1 MLQCRE
7 LALCAKTGTWKGDGI
22 APMLFG
28 DHPEEVPL
36 RRAVTFQATVALA
49 FWCAANFVV
58 ADVFAASLEHVEFE
72 SASQPLIPGD
82 HVQGLLARPDG
93 AGPFPAIVGLH
104 GCDGMH
110 ETTMPKLVVDL
121 VASGYVTLLVDSFA
135 TRGIDHACTYNAA
148 MAIVLRRMSDA
159 YGALAFLAHQPFVDS
174 RRVAVAG
181 FSQGGW
187 LTLLLADTR
196 SSGSFVVPSDLRL
209 GAAVAF
215 YPPCSATG
223 LRPGI
228 PTLILIGAVDD
239 WTPSEDCTRKVVS
252 WGTEGAPIEQ
262 VVYPHTHHGFYNP
275 RFQPGRA
282 LFGHWVEYNGDVA
295 DDASVRMRQFLNHH
309 LN

>member
-1 MLQCRE
+1 LR
-7 LALCAKTGTWKGDGI
+7 LCF
-22 APMLFG
+22 FG

-36 RRAVTFQATVALA
+36 RRAITFPAAVALA

-58 ADVFAASLEHVEFE
+58 VDALAASLEHVEFE

-82 HVQGLLARPDG
+82 RIQGLLAKPDG
-93 AGPFPAIVGLH
+93 AGPFPAVVGLH

-110 ETTMPKLVVDL
+110 EAARPRLADAL

-135 TRGIDHACTYNAA
+135 TRGIDHACTYSAA
-148 MAIVLRRMSDA
+148 MAIVSRRISDA
-159 YGALAFLAHQPFVDS
+159 HGALAFLAHKSFVEI

-181 FSQGGW
+181 FSQGAW
-187 LTLLLADTR
+187 ITLLLADTR
-196 SSGSFVVPSDLRL
+196 SFGSFTLPSEFRF

-223 LRPGI
+223 LRPQI
-228 PTLILIGAVDD
+228 PTFILIGAVDD

-262 VVYPHTHHGFYNP
+262 VVYPNTHHGFYNP

-282 LFGHWVEYNGDVA
+282 LFGHWVEYDGNVA
-295 DDASVRMRQFLNHH
+295 DDASDRMRQFLDHH